1 MTRVIALRQDCPM
14 ELQTATAA
22 PATKSLHLSS
32 RQRRVLGV
40 LIEKA
45 KTTPDAYPMSI
56 NGLVTGCN
64 QKSNRD
70 PVMNVTDEQVEE
82 TLEELRGLG
91 AVAEVQGSGRVPRY
105 RHYAKEFLGVT
116 GAEVAVI
123 AELLLR
129 GEQSLGDLR
138 ARAARMDP
146 IPDQG
151 ALKPIVDSLLA
162 RGLMIELTPPG
173 RGQIVSHN
181 LYKEREINELRA
193 KYAGH
198 VPVAVNDSDDDA
210 PARPPAASSSG
221 TALPQVSSQPRQQPA
236 ALSAGNY
243 VTRDMHNEL
252 VVEVAEMRAELARVR
267 EMLREI
273 MPQKYPDA

>member
-1 MTRVIALRQDCPM
+1 M
-14 ELQTATAA
+14 EQAAESAARATYRG
-22 PATKSLHLSS
+22 PLSS
-32 RQRRVLGV
+32 RQRRLLGV
-40 LIEKA
+40 LVEKA
-45 KTTPDAYPMSI
+45 KTTPDAYPMSV
-56 NGLVTGCN
+56 NGLVAGCN

-70 PVMNVTDEQVEE
+70 PIMTVTDEQVEQ

-105 RHYAKEFLGVT
+105 RHYMKDFLGLN
-116 GAEVAVI
+116 GAELAVI

-138 ARAARMDP
+138 GRAARMDP
-146 IPDQG
+146 IPDVN
-151 ALKPIVDSLLA
+151 ALKPIVDGLVD

-181 LYKEREINELRA
+181 LYKERELNELRA

-210 PARPPAASSSG
+210 PAKPPATSSP
-221 TALPQVSSQPRQQPA
+221 TLPQVSALPPRQPA
-236 ALSAGNY
+236 PLPAGRY
-243 VTRDMHNEL
+243 ITRDMHNEL

-267 EMLREI
+267 EMLKELLPERRGAE
-273 MPQKYPDA
+273 PPSE

>member
-1 MTRVIALRQDCPM
+1 M
-14 ELQTATAA
+14 EQSATTAT
-22 PATKSLHLSS
+22 PATNRGPLSS

-40 LIEKA
+40 LVEKA

-56 NGLVTGCN
+56 TGLVTGCN

-70 PVMNVTDEQVEE
+70 PVMTVTEEQVEE
-82 TLEELRGLG
+82 TLEELRRLG

-105 RHYAKEFLGVT
+105 RHYIKEFLGVT
-116 GAEVAVI
+116 GAEVAII

-138 ARAARMDP
+138 GRAARMDP
-146 IPDQG
+146 IPDVS
-151 ALKPIVDSLLA
+151 ALKPLVDGLVA

-210 PARPPAASSSG
+210 PARPPAAATTS
-221 TALPQVSSQPRQQPA
+221 TALPQVSSLPPRQPA
-236 ALSAGNY
+236 ALPAGNY

-252 VVEVAEMRAELARVR
+252 VVEVAEMRAELARIR
-267 EMLREI
+267 ETLKELV
-273 MPQKYPDA
+273 PQKTESNPND